1 MQAMQSAAFTWRST
15 PRKIQIRITYAVLTI
30 LVLVHLFPFLWIVA
44 GSFKTRDSFFAEP
57 MSLIPSQTTLQNY
70 SIAWQK
76 GHFGQYLWNSI
87 AVSGSV
93 VFGVVILAAFTGYA
107 LGRMPFPGRG
117 FLRALIV
124 LTMFL
129 PAGYT
134 IIPTFEIMLALHL
147 TSTLWALIVLG
158 IAGGLGF
165 YSFLYWAY
173 FSTLPRELEEAAM
186 VDGANQLQTF
196 WFVMFPLARP
206 MSGTVALLCFLA
218 TWNDFFT
225 PLVFTLAKPELRTLT
240 VGMFSFLGERS
251 TDWTPM
257 LAATVITLLPIVLV
271 FLFLQRYFV
280 EAVAGA
286 IK

>member
-1 MQAMQSAAFTWRST
+1 MIQNVATHWRSA
-15 PRKIQIRITYAVLTI
+15 PRQTRVRLTYALLVVL
-30 LVLVHLFPFLWIVA
+30 VVVHLFPFFWILG
-44 GSFKTRDSFFAEP
+44 GSFKNRENFFAEP
-57 MSLIPSQTTLQNY
+57 MNLIPSQPTIQNY
-70 SIAWQK
+70 VTAWEK
-76 GHFGQYLWNSI
+76 GNFGRYFWNSVI
-87 AVSGSV
+87 VSAIV
-93 VFGVVILAAFTGYA
+93 VFAVVILAGMTGYA
-107 LGRMPFPGRG
+107 LARIPFPGRG
-117 FLRALIV
+117 LLRALIV
-124 LTMFL
+124 LTLFL

-134 IIPTFEIMLALHL
+134 IIPTFEIMLALRL

-173 FSTLPRELEEAAM
+173 FTTLPREVEEAAM
-186 VDGANQLQTF
+186 VDGANTF
-196 WFVMFPLARP
+196 QVFWRVMFPLARP
-206 MSGTVALLCFLA
+206 MAGTVALLCFLN

-225 PLVFTLAKPELRTLT
+225 PLVFTLGKSELRTLPI
-240 VGMFSFLGERS
+240 GMFAFLGERT

-257 LAATVITLLPIVLV
+257 LAATVITLLPIIVV